1 MAYAPK
7 IEWAKQW
14 LSETKKPYINGQFVH
29 GSGKVME
36 SINPATNEVIGTF
49 ETCTEEDVNKAVAAA
64 RKAFDEGPWTKVI
77 THKERAVIM
86 HKLSQI
92 LRDHV

>member
-49 ETCTEEDVNKAVAAA
+49 DKAIPHTALEKNHRYRIIEQARDSHESVFMRNALRQAEE
-64 RKAFDEGPWTKVI
+64 
-77 THKERAVIM
+77 
-86 HKLSQI
+86 
-92 LRDHV
+92 